1 MTRPKTAPRTCPP
14 LPEDLPPRL
23 LSRADLHGAGIRGR
37 AITAAV
43 RQGTLLR
50 PRNGHYLPA
59 PAVACVVEAV
69 RCGGRLDCVS
79 LLSQLGVFVQDSRDL
94 HLQLDPDASRVPEP
108 RAGTVRHWRPTRADT
123 DATLTPLVEALVQAV
138 LCQPPRAAVATL
150 DSAWHLGLIS
160 ESEVAEIFSILPRR
174 YRRLRSLL
182 DPRAESGI
190 ETLVRLMLRGLGCRI
205 ELQARIADV
214 GFVDLLV
221 DGWLIVECDS
231 LRHHGDWHAHK
242 NDRRRDAAAI
252 AQGFTTL
259 RVLAED
265 VLFRP
270 EWTLEI
276 FRGALRTRVQ
286 NSGDPAQTKPRRR
299 PQGSSRSPLP
309 EF

>member
-1 MTRPKTAPRTCPP
+1 MTRPVTAPRSCLP
-14 LPEDLPPRL
+14 LPEDLPPRV
-23 LSRADLHGAGIRGR
+23 LSRADLAGAGLRGR

-43 RQGTLLR
+43 RGGVLLR

-59 PAVACVVEAV
+59 PAAACLAEAV

-108 RAGTVRHWRPTRADT
+108 HAGTVRHWRPTRADR
-123 DATLTPLVEALVQAV
+123 DATLAPLEEAIVQAV
-138 LCQPPRAAVATL
+138 LCQSPRAAVATL
-150 DSAWHLGLIS
+150 DSAWHLGLIG
-160 ESEVAEIFSILPRR
+160 ESEVAEIFSMLPRR
-174 YRRLRSLL
+174 YRRLRPLL
-182 DPRAESGI
+182 DPRAGSGI
-190 ETLVRLMLRGLGCRI
+190 ETLVRLMLRGLSCRV
-205 ELQARIADV
+205 ELQVRIADV
-214 GFVDLLV
+214 GYVDLLV

-231 LRHHGDWHAHK
+231 VRHHGDWQAHK
-242 NDRRRDAAAI
+242 VDRRRDAAAV

-276 FRGALRTRVQ
+276 LRGALRTRVQ
-286 NSGDPAQTKPRRR
+286 NSGAAAPRRPRRR
-299 PQGSSRSPLP
+299 PEESLRAALP